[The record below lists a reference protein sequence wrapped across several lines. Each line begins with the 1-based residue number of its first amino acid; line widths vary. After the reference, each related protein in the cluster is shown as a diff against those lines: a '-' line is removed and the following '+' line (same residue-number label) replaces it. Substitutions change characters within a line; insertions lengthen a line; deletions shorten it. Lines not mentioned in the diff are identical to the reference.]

1 MNDEMNEKNGFKPML
16 IIASVIVAAAA
27 IFAVVFGIVYKSD
40 SKNNLQSTTANSS
53 KAVYTQTT
61 AEAGD
66 AVSAP
71 KNDDIPQA
79 ISTTAAADRN
89 DGSALPQGT
98 ASTLIKGAVATNR
111 WSATSV
117 ISSVTA
123 ERVEVN
129 LDEYEKGTKTG
140 ETKTRYMY
148 VAKVNTR
155 PSRLTFINSAQV
167 TPKIISGMPAIV
179 KGFESSTNE
188 VVLFACSN
196 EYCSRDSNNP
206 NGNIYFNNKNNLEG
220 TVIKN
225 GTLAQQG
232 KSSVSLTINQA
243 GDWQYPVRVSL
254 STSENLIKL
263 GTINS
268 VSYTYPVIWEGQKYY
283 PEDTGIAYD
292 IRSDFQIA
300 PKGNASFDRTL
311 IGKID
316 DNNYVFL
323 ISEGFSGGYLVD
335 YMLNS
340 LGAKYAY
347 WGAGGYAT
355 GMYIKDCGVITSNN
369 YIAHGDLFC
378 VK

>member
-40 SKNNLQSTTANSS
+40 SKNDLQSTTANSS

-66 AVSAP
+66 AISAP

-89 DGSALPQGT
+89 DGSSLPEGT
-98 ASTLIKGAVATNR
+98 ASKLIKGAVATNR

-123 ERVEVN
+123 ERVEVS

-155 PSRLTFINSAQV
+155 PSRLTFVNSAQV
-167 TPKIISGMPAIV
+167 TPKIISGMPAII
-179 KGFESSTNE
+179 KGFESATNE
-188 VVLFACSN
+188 AVLFACSN
-196 EYCSRDSNNP
+196 ESCSRDGNNP
-206 NGNIYFNNKNNLEG
+206 NGNIYFDNKNNLEG

-254 STSENLIKL
+254 STSETLIKL
-263 GTINS
+263 GTVNS
-268 VSYTYPVIWEGQKYY
+268 VSYTYPVIWEGKKYY
-283 PEDTGIAYD
+283 PEDTEISYD

-300 PKGNASFDRTL
+300 PKGNASYDRTL